1 MGGEFLAGGCCDG
14 GQRGAAEMGRE
25 EYRRGST
32 SRGRRR
38 SSAVSRALSA
48 RSLSAA
54 PPQPP
59 PGGQS
64 QPQGVQSEGACRP
77 PWATAPQQ
85 GLCALRP
92 RQCVLAST
100 APPSEGAPAREGAL
114 LGQMPNGGYFH
125 VPLTP
130 TPGSPGG
137 GGLGLPLLKAV
148 RFHLS
153 RDQAETTA
161 SLYS

>member
-1 MGGEFLAGGCCDG
+1 MPRRRLLGWGVSSSLAAAEGVQWGGV
-14 GQRGAAEMGRE
+14 EMGRE

-32 SRGRRR
+32 TRGRRR
-38 SSAVSRALSA
+38 SSAVSRPSPRAV
-48 RSLSAA
+48 
-54 PPQPP
+54 
-59 PGGQS
+59 S
-64 QPQGVQSEGACRP
+64 QPHPRRRLRVGRVSLRVCSRRRACRP

-100 APPSEGAPAREGAL
+100 APPSEGAPAREGIS
-114 LGQMPNGGYFH
+114 MSPS
-125 VPLTP
+125 PL